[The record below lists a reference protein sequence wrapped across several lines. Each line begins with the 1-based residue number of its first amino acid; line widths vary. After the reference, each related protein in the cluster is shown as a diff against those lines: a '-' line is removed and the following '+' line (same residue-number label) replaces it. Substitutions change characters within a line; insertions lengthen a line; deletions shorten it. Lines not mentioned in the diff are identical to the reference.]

1 MPARCKPRIP
11 AGPARRRPR
20 GATLLACAALAFA
33 GAMPAFAAP
42 PPKPVAREPA
52 VPAAVADAA
61 LVYQILIGE
70 IQLAQGDPGTA
81 YEVLLDAAR
90 RTKDE
95 ALFRRATEIAL
106 QARAGDQALAA
117 LRAWRGAVPA
127 STEAMRNL
135 AQLLIALN
143 RPAEA
148 VEPLRALVQATPAAQ
163 RNALLAMVPRL
174 FGRTADPKATV
185 GVVEQVVA
193 PFVEAPET
201 RVGSQVAI
209 ARAWL
214 GAGDRAKALELTARA
229 QALDPRHE
237 APALLALEMLPGPA
251 AAESLVKSHLAAQP
265 QSVAVRLGYARV
277 LAGSQRYGEAIPQL
291 EAVTAA
297 QPALAA
303 PWLTLGAMHLE
314 LRHPAEATTALR
326 RYLELQQA
334 ATPAE
339 DADAQAGDEED
350 GRSGAT
356 SAQLMLAQ
364 AAEMQGQFA
373 EAEAWLAQVDSATAA
388 LEVQTRRASMLARQ
402 GRLDEARQA
411 FRRVPER
418 NDTDRRAKLLAEAQ
432 VLRDVR
438 QWNGA
443 WEVLAE
449 ANRQF
454 PDDTDLLYEQ
464 SMVAEKLDRLPD
476 MERLLRRVIELKP
489 DHHHAY
495 NALGYTFADRNI
507 RLEEARVL
515 IRKALDLAPGEP
527 FITDSLGWVEFRLGN
542 RQEALRLLQEAWRAR
557 PDAEIGAHLGEV
569 LWTLGDRDAA
579 LEVWRKA
586 RQRDAD
592 NEVLRATLKRLGADL

>member
-1 MPARCKPRIP
+1 
-11 AGPARRRPR
+11 
-20 GATLLACAALAFA
+20 
-33 GAMPAFAAP
+33 MPAFAAP
-42 PPKPVAREPA
+42 PPKPSAPEPA

-61 LVYQILIGE
+61 LVYQVLIGE

-95 ALFRRATEIAL
+95 ALFRRTTEIAL
-106 QARAGDQALAA
+106 QGRAGDQALAA
-117 LRAWRGAVPA
+117 LRAWRVAVPS

-143 RPAEA
+143 RPTEA

-163 RNALLAMVPRL
+163 RSALLAMVPRL
-174 FGRTADPKATV
+174 FGRNADPKATV

-193 PFVEAPET
+193 PFVQAPET
-201 RVGSQVAI
+201 RVGAQVAV

-229 QALDPRHE
+229 QALDPQHE

-251 AAESLVKSHLAAQP
+251 AAESLVQGHLAAQP

-277 LAGSQRYGEAIPQL
+277 LAGSQRYGDAIPQL

-314 LRHPAEATTALR
+314 LRHPVEATTALR
-326 RYLELQQA
+326 RYLDLQQA
-334 ATPAE
+334 AAPAPAPGA
-339 DADAQAGDEED
+339 DADAGDDED
-350 GRSGAT
+350 GRSSTT
-356 SAQLMLAQ
+356 SALLMLAQ
-364 AAEMQGQFA
+364 AAEMQGQFG
-373 EAEAWLAQVDSATAA
+373 EAEAWLARVDSAASA

-402 GRLDEARQA
+402 GRVDEARDA
-411 FRRVPER
+411 IRRVPER
-418 NDTDRRAKLLAEAQ
+418 NDADRRAKLLAEAQ

-438 QWNGA
+438 QWSGA

-507 RLEEARVL
+507 RLEEARAL
-515 IRKALDLAPGEP
+515 IRKALELAPGEP

-542 RQEALRLLQEAWRAR
+542 RQEALRLLQQAWRAR

-579 LEVWRKA
+579 RDVWRQA
-586 RQRDAD
+586 RQRDANND
-592 NEVLRATLKRLGADL
+592 VLRETLQRLGADL